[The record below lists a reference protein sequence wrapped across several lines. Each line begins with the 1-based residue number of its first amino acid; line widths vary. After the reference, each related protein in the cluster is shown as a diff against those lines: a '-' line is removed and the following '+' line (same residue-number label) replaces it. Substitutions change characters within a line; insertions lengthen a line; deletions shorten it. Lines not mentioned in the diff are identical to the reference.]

1 MIPIPGLPILALPLL
16 SIALAQDPAAPTP
29 PAQPASVEPPAGAPS
44 RSAGE
49 AIPTAL
55 QVLPKPISW
64 PEIRRV
70 LLLPIADPEVRR
82 EYEGRIGALWN
93 QYAEA
98 FARDEGQKFAEVRGV
113 LAAATDPK
121 PPTILV
127 MREIYATALAE
138 IDRLDSQFFATLEK
152 ILPAD
157 RADAIAALKRL
168 RERNIASIGPAGH
181 FSLSVPMRWNDP
193 MTWLEATQS
202 PIAPAAL
209 LAYDLEATRIANL
222 MTPVRRRFEFE
233 ILLIAR
239 SQQDFVKQL
248 PTKGLALVD
257 AYRGAARASAAMVD
271 GLRSAIPAEEVAR
284 VQIARI
290 EDMYFDTP
298 KPERRVGLETFPSDP
313 ALQEAWLT
321 EYGKLA
327 IADAE
332 ILRRYEDL
340 ALKALA
346 ATPLYDRTAYDGRVF
361 LAKSFK
367 DERTRLHDETAA
379 KLAVIAGKQ

>member
-1 MIPIPGLPILALPLL
+1 MI
-16 SIALAQDPAAPTP
+16 
-29 PAQPASVEPPAGAPS
+29 
-44 RSAGE
+44 
-49 AIPTAL
+49 
-55 QVLPKPISW
+55 
-64 PEIRRV
+64 
-70 LLLPIADPEVRR
+70 LLPIQDPEVRR
-82 EYEGRIGALWN
+82 EFEGRIGALWN

-113 LAAATDPK
+113 IAAATDPK

-127 MREIYATALAE
+127 MRGIYATALAE
-138 IDRLDSQFFATLEK
+138 IDRLDAQFFATLEK

-181 FSLSVPMRWNDP
+181 FSLSVPMRWNDAT
-193 MTWLEATQS
+193 TWLEATQS

-209 LAYDLEATRIANL
+209 LAYELEACRIARAV
-222 MTPVRRRFEFE
+222 TPVRRQFEFE
-233 ILLIAR
+233 ILKISR
-239 SQQDFVKQL
+239 SQQEFIKLL

-271 GLRSAIPAEEVAR
+271 ALGSSIAAEEVAR

-298 KPERRVGLETFPSDP
+298 KPERRAGLETFPADQ

-332 ILRRYEDL
+332 ILRRYEEL

-346 ATPLYDRTAYDGRVF
+346 ATPLYDRAAYDGRVF
-361 LAKSFK
+361 LAKSFR